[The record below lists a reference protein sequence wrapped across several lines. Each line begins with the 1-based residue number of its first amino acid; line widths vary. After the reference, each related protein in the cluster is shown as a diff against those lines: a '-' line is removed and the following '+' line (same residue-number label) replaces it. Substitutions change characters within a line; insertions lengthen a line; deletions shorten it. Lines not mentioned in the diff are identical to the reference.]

1 MPMESTSINQ
11 VRVAWSGFVG
21 GPGISTF
28 YFDGASVPPAAALR
42 TFFASMAG
50 AMPPAVSIS
59 VPAAGQGISPT
70 DGTLDGS
77 WSVGTAPAA
86 VAGSGAGAYNSAQ
99 GMEIVW
105 NTDEIADGH
114 QIKGRTFFVPTAAG
128 IFGTDGL
135 LAPSLVTS
143 TQSAGG
149 ILLAGTPKMAIWHRP
164 KRGPK
169 PSGGGPAPIVRP
181 GSWAKVTSCT
191 VPRKAVVLTS
201 RRD

>member
-1 MPMESTSINQ
+1 METTTMNQ
-11 VRVAWSGFVG
+11 VRVVWSNFVG
-21 GPGISTF
+21 GPGISTL
-28 YFDGASVPPAAALR
+28 YFDGSAVPPVAAVR
-42 TFFASMAG
+42 TFFNSING
-50 AMPPAVSIS
+50 AIPSGVTMQ

-70 DGTLDGS
+70 DGTLEGS
-77 WSVGTAPAA
+77 WSVGTPPTA
-86 VAGSGAGAYNSAQ
+86 VSGAGAGAYNSAQ
-99 GMEIVW
+99 GVEIVW

-114 QIKGRTFFVPTAAG
+114 AVKGRTFFVPTAAG

-135 LAPSLVTS
+135 VSAAQVT
-143 TQSAGG
+143 TITSAGG
-149 ILLAGTPKMAIWHRP
+149 ILLAGTPKLAIWHRP

-169 PSGGGPAPIVRP
+169 PAGGGPAPIVRP